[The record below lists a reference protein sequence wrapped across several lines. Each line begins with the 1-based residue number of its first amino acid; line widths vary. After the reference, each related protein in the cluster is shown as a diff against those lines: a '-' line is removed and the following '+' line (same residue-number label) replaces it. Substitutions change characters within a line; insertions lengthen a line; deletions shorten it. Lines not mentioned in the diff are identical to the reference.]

1 MPPSTFVYLVCVF
14 CVVQQMLWMKIQNF
28 EYVEQASGMKM
39 MHNHTILG
47 FALALTPSS
56 SSSLLLLSVFLDS
69 SFVVI
74 KRATWNRKSIF
85 AEEVA
90 CPFEHFCGLL
100 FFPFSIDVFKTTTW
114 FLKKLPIIFCWIEW
128 TLKYYRF
135 CSQIGYTFFYP
146 SIHIISFCSIYYVEK
161 DCAFIDIILI

>member
-1 MPPSTFVYLVCVF
+1 
-14 CVVQQMLWMKIQNF
+14 MKIQNF

-56 SSSLLLLSVFLDS
+56 SSSLLLLSVFLDL

-74 KRATWNRKSIF
+74 KKATWNRKSIF

-100 FFPFSIDVFKTTTW
+100 SSTFSIDVLKTTTW
-114 FLKKLPIIFCWIEW
+114 FLKNLPIFFCWIKW
-128 TLKYYRF
+128 TLKYIDTAQIGKYIDTA
-135 CSQIGYTFFYP
+135 QIGYRFFLSVNSHNFLLFGLLLCRKGLCIYWYN
-146 SIHIISFCSIYYVEK
+146 INLISNKWTS
-161 DCAFIDIILI
+161 